1 LTRQPKPGLLLQPV
15 DFPLLPLHQLMA
27 QQRLLLLFKT
37 YLLLSGLKP
46 YGHFFFEQ
54 LSGGYHLHTG
64 GSRVAL
70 SLRIRCDPNGLI
82 YDETLFSLRWA
93 TLGSY
98 PQL

>member
-1 LTRQPKPGLLLQPV
+1 MPGPTSYSQAPLQ
-15 DFPLLPLHQLMA
+15 
-27 QQRLLLLFKT
+27 
-37 YLLLSGLKP
+37 LSHFVGLKQFFAHKS
-46 YGHFFFEQ
+46 GHDFEEV
-54 LSGGYHLHTG
+54 